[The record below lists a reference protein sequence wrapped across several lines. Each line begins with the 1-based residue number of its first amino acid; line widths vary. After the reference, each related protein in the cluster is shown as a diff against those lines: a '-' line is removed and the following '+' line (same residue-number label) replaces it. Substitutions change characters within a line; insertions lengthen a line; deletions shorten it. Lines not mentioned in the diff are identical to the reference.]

1 MKEALGVP
9 RELDGRAFYHRCT
22 GRRHVSHRHAE
33 LEVNLALTGT
43 ATYVIDNKRFDLEP
57 GTLLWLFPRQDHFLL
72 DQSADFTMWIAV
84 WRSRLLRRACTAPDT
99 RPLRAQRPDFD
110 FCRRIGQARVTRL
123 ELLFREASVA
133 EKAGDA
139 GRANVLLAYA
149 LLAAW
154 DAHAAQEEILPGLD
168 LHPAVERAVRLLRDR
183 SETLGSGE
191 LARHAGLSVSRLNR
205 LFRRQ
210 TGVSLVAYRNR
221 LRMNRFLDL
230 YAGGARPKML
240 SAALEA
246 GFGSYAQF
254 HRVFRRMMG
263 CSPRQYDFN
272 GA

>member
-1 MKEALGVP
+1 MKEDLGLP
-9 RELDGRAFYHRCT
+9 RQLDGRAFYHRYT
-22 GRRHVSHRHAE
+22 GRRHYSHRHAE

-43 ATYVIDNKRFDLEP
+43 ATYMIDGRRFDLEP

-72 DQSADFTMWIAV
+72 NQSPEFTMWVAI
-84 WRSRLLRRACTAPDT
+84 WRSRLIRRACTTEST
-99 RPLRAQRPDFD
+99 RVLCAQRPAFD
-110 FCRRIGQARVTRL
+110 FCKRIGQARVSRL

-139 GRANVLLAYA
+139 GRTNVLLAYS

-154 DAHAAQEEILPGLD
+154 DAHAAQEEITPGLD
-168 LHPAVERAVRLLRDR
+168 LHPAVERAARLLRDEGE
-183 SETLGSGE
+183 SMGTGE
-191 LARHAGLSVSRLNR
+191 LSRRAGLSAARLNR

-221 LRMNRFLDL
+221 LRMSRFMDL

-240 SAALEA
+240 AAALEA

-263 CSPRQYDFN
+263 CGPRQYDF
-272 GA
+272 GGM